1 MDKKISNNSAKAND
15 PHNKYNEK
23 KTLDPKLKSIIDNI
37 KYYDETKNVE
47 VDLFSKQADE
57 IVSELAKNEYNKN
70 NKNVKN
76 SITQL
81 RRFYNDIQIVKSKID
96 NSNDPEEEFHK
107 ELPYIKMLAA
117 KANYAYEREHIT
129 SFLNEFIKHNVLD
142 LVNSYQDFA
151 IFCTFF
157 ESIIAYATG
166 RLKK

>member
-1 MDKKISNNSAKAND
+1 MDKKNFNNSDRAND
-15 PHNKYNEK
+15 S
-23 KTLDPKLKSIIDNI
+23 LDLESKNIIHNI

-47 VDLFSKQADE
+47 INLFSKQAEE
-57 IVSELAKNEYNKN
+57 IVNKLAENKD

-81 RRFYNDIQIVKSKID
+81 RRFYNDIQIVKNKID
-96 NSNDPEEEFHK
+96 NSKDPEEEFRK
-107 ELPYIKMLAA
+107 ELPYIKMIAA
-117 KANYAYEREHIT
+117 KANYAYKRENIT
-129 SFLNEFIKHNVLD
+129 SFLNEFIKHNILK
-142 LVNSYQDFA
+142 LVNTYQDLA

>member
-1 MDKKISNNSAKAND
+1 MYKNNFINSAKANE
-15 PHNKYNEK
+15 PRNNKYNKEETIDPESK
-23 KTLDPKLKSIIDNI
+23 KIIYNI
-37 KYYDETKNVE
+37 KYYDETKNVD
-47 VDLFSKQADE
+47 VNLFSKQAEE
-57 IVSELAKNEYNKN
+57 IVNKLAENKD

-81 RRFYNDIQIVKSKID
+81 RRFYNDIQIVKNKID
-96 NSNDPEEEFHK
+96 NSKDPEEEFRK
-107 ELPYIKMLAA
+107 ELPYIKMIAA
-117 KANYAYEREHIT
+117 KANYAYKRENIT

-142 LVNSYQDFA
+142 LVNSYQDLT